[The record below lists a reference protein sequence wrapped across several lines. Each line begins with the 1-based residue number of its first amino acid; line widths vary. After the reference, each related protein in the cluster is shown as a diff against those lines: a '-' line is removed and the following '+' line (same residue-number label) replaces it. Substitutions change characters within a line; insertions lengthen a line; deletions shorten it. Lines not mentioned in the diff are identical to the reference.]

1 MVIFANFTCTNLSF
15 IESDDYSS
23 LDDENLSESSISIN
37 NIKVNMEDLRQDLR
51 GKFMNLVG
59 NPDGQDK
66 RHQSRFKKLIL

>member
-1 MVIFANFTCTNLSF
+1 
-15 IESDDYSS
+15 
-23 LDDENLSESSISIN
+23 
-37 NIKVNMEDLRQDLR
+37 MEDLRQDLR